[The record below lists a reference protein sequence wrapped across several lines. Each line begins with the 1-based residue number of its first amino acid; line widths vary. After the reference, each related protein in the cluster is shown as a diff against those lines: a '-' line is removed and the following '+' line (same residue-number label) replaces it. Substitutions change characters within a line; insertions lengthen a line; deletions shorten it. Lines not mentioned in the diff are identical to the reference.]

1 MSYTDLAS
9 NTQSVTGTLT
19 LTATVTVASTLKPVP
34 DLTSCND
41 PGAFNCTWLGGVTSS
56 YCYLNSTVQCYS
68 NDDCNNLTKGDFCR
82 FIDTSDGSGRHRNDF
97 CASGTTK
104 TCRYDA
110 TTPCNNDSQCDSG
123 KGDYCV
129 YGKPVNMC
137 QNTGLWCTDDGL
149 GCDTSSGDACVPA
162 TSRMMMV
169 KNAVRRVVL
178 EHAYDDTAV
187 VKIGQMHTYQAG
199 GGSTDNLFPYVKLD
213 STSTGTSFRTS
224 TRVDTKF
231 LPRSE
236 LMKGV
241 SELGKACFSESTGPS
256 SSCTI
261 DYSGGGALATTPPV
275 TYSLKSS
282 GNNSRYAVPT
292 GDGRTYS
299 REDGIWSTTCKA
311 TCAVTAG
318 TGVYEGSYY
327 TFSYTFGVPVAGSP
341 SDLAGTGSLYAPKY
355 SSVYLG
361 KSYGSAGNY
370 WYLMD
375 AERTEFVNEN
385 KYGAREFSGLSGAGA
400 GLPWSQGYVP
410 TGDEYPL
417 ALTGASGDPT
427 STSATCGASN
437 GAQWD
442 YNVVP
447 MVNDTSMGGNSS
459 LKPTQKALM
468 NAARLDKASYGGFY
482 ATGNL
487 EPIACAL
494 KNDGQNDKYH
504 SIDNYMSIVQSS
516 DSVANGGSSPCWE
529 NHVLMVVDG
538 LPRGPGDVAVGGVD
552 CSADACV
559 YDPVGNP
566 SLTGCNCPAVTKA
579 RALAV
584 GGVNVHVIAAT
595 TDLQGRNTYAA
606 KTLNNVARAGSTTS
620 FINIPRY
627 AASEDELYYWLNYEM
642 KEALRMTVATTPA
655 SAASGQQS
663 LAGVTAGN
671 MLFQSTVELPEWRGS
686 LAGFSIGT
694 ATTTTTGTATAS
706 VYTTQL
712 AWDAA
717 TVNAFTVRPGFAPT
731 SDQQKLWKQR
741 QVFFSDSDGHMHQI
755 VVADDGSIDSA
766 SKTALKG
773 LGMGGSETESE
784 RIVQWMLGK
793 IDPSDTTD
801 HKPLN
806 PAVMG
811 SVVNS
816 MPIDVGAPGI
826 SLYPGGTRFYWDHV
840 SRPELVYLGAD
851 DGMLHAFYASNGK
864 EAFAFIPADMVPV
877 IARIYAQGGQRYSPN
892 DHIYGLAGS
901 PKVKN
906 LCVANCVVT
915 GGKTCSDTQSGPYDS
930 GCPDWRTVL
939 VMGEG
944 PGGNHPFALDITDPV
959 ESGNA
964 TLGDASLLWHV
975 GYKNAAGIL
984 AANLGETD
992 STAAFAFHRT
1002 SAETDNRVLMA
1013 SGYPLSGT
1021 SNTTKLIDAM
1031 ILDGSTPSTAGSGAT
1046 IGGSGSCDGST
1057 GQEFAVLTDVAVARD
1072 NFHNGAS
1079 PADQNLLAAYVGD
1092 TWGTLHQYA
1101 PSFSPA
1107 LDKGGAPM
1115 ALGCNQ
1121 PLHFSPA
1128 VVQLNRN
1135 NSNNPDNSVYLAQV
1149 TNSILDAVTVG
1160 SSFPASMLVIGKE
1173 TSIGSAPP
1181 ALDQTFGTSGLIKL
1195 AADTSQG
1202 TTNRLCGVTT
1212 VVKTSSASD
1221 CGTGGSWLPS
1231 TARPTGTPVA
1241 VVRTDG
1247 TGFQLY
1253 TTWYDPPKANW
1264 DTCPES
1270 ATSGNSYVTLH
1281 EFLSNG
1287 TWAQIA
1293 GREYP
1298 HQYVTGVQFVGST
1311 LFITFGTN
1319 ATTPNPTTDNFGQ
1332 TFSAVT
1338 PQSLSALS
1346 GDRFIKTAWS
1356 ERMDVD

>member
-1 MSYTDLAS
+1 M
-9 NTQSVTGTLT
+9 
-19 LTATVTVASTLKPVP
+19 PVP

-41 PGAFNCTWLGGVTSS
+41 PGAFNCTWLGGITSS

-82 FIDTSDGSGRHRNDF
+82 FIDTGDGSGRLRNDF

-104 TCRYDA
+104 TCRYNA

-149 GCDTSSGDACVPA
+149 GCDASSGDACVPA

-187 VKIGQMHTYQAG
+187 VKIGEMHTYQAG
-199 GGSTDNLFPYVKLD
+199 NGNTDNLFPYVKLD
-213 STSTGTSFRTS
+213 TTSTGTSFLTS

-236 LMKGV
+236 LLKGV
-241 SELGKACFSESTGPS
+241 GASGNACFSSSTGPS

-261 DYSGGGALATTPPV
+261 DYSGGGASVNTPTV
-275 TYSLKSS
+275 SYTLVS
-282 GNNSRYAVPT
+282 GGNDSRYAVPS
-292 GDGRTYS
+292 GDGKTYYRQDS
-299 REDGIWSTTCKA
+299 TWGSCGSMCYFAGAGPSGGEGI
-311 TCAVTAG
+311 
-318 TGVYEGSYY
+318 YEGSYY
-327 TFSYTFGVPVAGSP
+327 TFSYVFGTPVVGTP
-341 SDLAGTGSLYAPKY
+341 SDAAGTGSLYAPKY
-355 SSVYLG
+355 STTYLG

-417 ALTGASGDPT
+417 PLTGASGDPT
-427 STSATCGASN
+427 STSATCSASN

-442 YNVVP
+442 HNAVP
-447 MVNDTSMGGNSS
+447 MVNDTSLGGNSS
-459 LKPTQKALM
+459 LKPTQKALL

-494 KNDGQNDKYH
+494 TNDGQNDKYH
-504 SIDNYMSIVQSS
+504 SISNYMSIVQGN
-516 DSVANGGSSPCWE
+516 DTINNGGTSPCWE
-529 NHVLMVVDG
+529 SDLLMVVDG

-552 CSADACV
+552 CSAAACV
-559 YDPVGNP
+559 YDPVANP
-566 SLTGCNCPAVTKA
+566 NLTGCNCPAVTKA

-584 GGVNVHVIAAT
+584 NGVNVHVIAAT
-595 TDLQGRNTYAA
+595 TDLTGRNTYAA
-606 KTLNNVARAGSTTS
+606 ATLNNVARAGSLNPN

-627 AASEDELYYWLNYEM
+627 AASEDQLYYWLNYEM

-655 SAASGQQS
+655 SAASGSQS

-671 MLFQSTVELPEWRGS
+671 MLFQTTVELPEWRGS

-694 ATTTTTGTATAS
+694 ATATTTTTATAS

-717 TVNAFTVRPGFAPT
+717 TVNTFTVRPGSPPSTAG
-731 SDQQKLWKQR
+731 QQMWMQR
-741 QVFFSDSDGHMHQI
+741 QVFFSDVSGHVHQIGVGSDGT
-755 VVADDGSIDSA
+755 IDSA
-766 SKTALKG
+766 SKTALQG
-773 LGMGGSETESE
+773 LGMGGNVAETE

-793 IDPSDTTD
+793 IDPTD
-801 HKPLN
+801 PDLKPFN

-826 SLYPGGTRFYWDHV
+826 NPYPGGNHFSYAHAN
-840 SRPELVYLGAD
+840 RPELVYLGAD
-851 DGMLHAFYASNGK
+851 DGMLHAFYAGNGL
-864 EAFAFIPADMVPV
+864 EAFAFIPVDMIPV
-877 IARIYAQGGQRYSPN
+877 IAKLYAQGGQRYSPN

-906 LCVANCVVT
+906 LCVANCVVAN
-915 GGKTCSDTQSGPYDS
+915 GLTCSDVQNGVYQG
-930 GCPDWRTVL
+930 GCPDWRTIL

-959 ESGNA
+959 ESGSA
-964 TLGDASLLWHV
+964 TLSDAALLWHV
-975 GYKNAAGIL
+975 GYKNASGIL

-992 STAAFAFHRT
+992 STAAFAYHRT

-1046 IGGSGSCDGST
+1046 IGGSGSCDAST

-1092 TWGTLHQYA
+1092 TWGTVHQYA

-1149 TNSILDAVTVG
+1149 TNSILDPVTVG
-1160 SSFPASMLVIGKE
+1160 SSFPASMLVIGKLS
-1173 TSIGSAPP
+1173 SIGSAPP
-1181 ALDQTFGTSGLIKL
+1181 ALDPTFGTSGLIKL

-1202 TTNRLCGVTT
+1202 TSNRLCGVTT
-1212 VVKTSSASD
+1212 VGKTSSASD
-1221 CGTGGSWLPS
+1221 CGTGGSWLPA

-1287 TWAQIA
+1287 IWAQIA

-1298 HQYVTGVQFVGST
+1298 HQYVTGVQFVGTT

-1319 ATTPNPTTDNFGQ
+1319 TTTPSPTTDNFGQ
-1332 TFSAVT
+1332 AFFPVT
-1338 PQSLSALS
+1338 PQSESVLA
-1346 GDRFIKTAWS
+1346 GDRFIKTAWT